1 MMIALKLAAVPAVVW
16 LASWAARR
24 WGHRVSGLISGLP
37 VISGP
42 ILLFVA
48 LDTSPEFVAHTGWT
62 TMAAS
67 PAIAVHCLV
76 YAWLARAP
84 VATRWHWAI
93 CLLGAWLAYFASAV
107 ALSAWVIEGPL
118 GAALALGQM
127 LLATALMP
135 RARTPIGIPRI
146 PRSEIAIRMLAALAI
161 AATVTLGAQVLGSR
175 VSGVLLAFPITAS
188 VLPVFTLALY
198 GAEATVRLL
207 SGFVTGLVGF
217 AAYFFAFS
225 ALVVPAGLASA
236 CLAGAGASLVAVGIV
251 LAWQARAA
259 RAAAVQH

>member
-1 MMIALKLAAVPAVVW
+1 VIVLKLAAVPAVVW
-16 LASWAARR
+16 LASWAGRR
-24 WGHRVSGLISGLP
+24 WGHRASGLISGLP

-48 LDTSPEFVAHTGWT
+48 LDAPRDFVARTSWT
-62 TMAAS
+62 TMSAS

-84 VATRWHWAI
+84 IASRLHWAL
-93 CLLGAWLAYFASAV
+93 CLAGAWLAYFACA
-107 ALSAWVIEGPL
+107 ATLSAMVIEGPL
-118 GAALALGQM
+118 GAALSVAGM
-127 LLATALMP
+127 LIASAVMP

-146 PRSEIAIRMLAALAI
+146 PASEIAIRMVAALAI
-161 AATVTLGAQVLGSR
+161 AATVMLGAQTLGPR

-207 SGFVTGLVGF
+207 AGFVTGLLGF
-217 AAYFFAFS
+217 TVYFFVFA
-225 ALVVPAGLASA
+225 ALVVTSGPAIAGLLGIA
-236 CLAGAGASLVAVGIV
+236 ASLAAVGIV
-251 LAWQARAA
+251 LAWQQRRARRLHVSA
-259 RAAAVQH
+259 